1 MPTQITEAAKVAR
14 SGPGKILLTIIT
26 PGQGSSGYY
35 SAETIKKAAEQRAFP
50 AGTLGMV
57 NHASETERMEHPAG
71 DLRNL
76 VLATNEDAYV
86 NAEGALVAEARVASA
101 WADFV
106 NEFHDVI
113 GASISASA
121 QVRDTKEGR
130 IVERLIP
137 NPFNTV
143 DLVTKAGRGGKPS
156 ALLESARVIES
167 RSVIANEVTASDV
180 EMYLGRAVRDT
191 HADRENDSWAWMR
204 DHDDAYVYFDKGG
217 KSWRQTYTRDG
228 VNVTLSG
235 EPEVVLRRTEYDPVA
250 TESGDPNVSQETAHI
265 VKIDASA
272 IEETLNKKIRDV
284 ISESGISTP
293 KLPAPAGQDPS
304 PKLAE
309 ENQIRKD
316 TTMAEIAEERLAQLE
331 ESHGQLQAIKAREA
345 EKDNRIAELQ
355 EGLARAR
362 ALNRAQEF
370 AKTIVCGA
378 NSELSESVVA
388 RIVSA
393 SVREADLPLTEN
405 LQLDTDALTE
415 TVNKA
420 CEAEVT
426 YLAKLAKEN
435 GLGQVRGVG
444 DTTATDVAEA
454 SNDDIRN
461 ALKGAYRG

>member
-167 RSVIANEVTASDV
+167 RSLIANEVTASDV

-250 TESGDPNVSQETAHI
+250 TES
-265 VKIDASA
+265 
-272 IEETLNKKIRDV
+272 IEALCAKLEAAGMEALNKRTQ
-284 ISESGISTP
+284 EP
-293 KLPAPAGQDPS
+293 PAAEAGQDSS

-309 ENQIRKD
+309 ENHQIRKD
-316 TTMAEIAEERLAQLE
+316 TTMAEIAEERLAVLE
-331 ESHGQLQAIKAREA
+331 ESHGQLQAIKARETELVA
-345 EKDNRIAELQ
+345 ENT
-355 EGLARAR
+355 GLKESLAKARAF
-362 ALNRAQEF
+362 NRAQDF
-370 AKTIVCGA
+370 AKSIIEGV

-420 CEAEVT
+420 REAEVT

>member
-167 RSVIANEVTASDV
+167 RSLIANEVTASDV

-191 HADRENDSWAWMR
+191 HADRDNDEYAWMR
-204 DHDDAYVYFDKGG
+204 DHDETYVYFEKNG
-217 KSWRQTYTRDG
+217 KSWRQTYARDG

-250 TESGDPNVSQETAHI
+250 TES
-265 VKIDASA
+265 
-272 IEETLNKKIRDV
+272 IEALCTKLEAAGMEALNER
-284 ISESGISTP
+284 TP
-293 KLPAPAGQDPS
+293 EPPAAPAGQDSS

-309 ENQIRKD
+309 ENHQIRKD
-316 TTMAEIAEERLAQLE
+316 TTMAEIAEERLAVLE
-331 ESHGQLQAIKAREA
+331 ESHGQLQAIKARETELVA
-345 EKDNRIAELQ
+345 ENT
-355 EGLARAR
+355 GLKESLAKARAF
-362 ALNRAQEF
+362 NRAQDF
-370 AKTIVCGA
+370 AKSIIEGV

-420 CEAEVT
+420 REAEET

>member
-57 NHASETERMEHPAG
+57 NHASEAERMEHPAG

-167 RSVIANEVTASDV
+167 RSLIANEVTASDV

-250 TESGDPNVSQETAHI
+250 TES
-265 VKIDASA
+265 
-272 IEETLNKKIRDV
+272 IESLGTKLEAAGMEALNER
-284 ISESGISTP
+284 TP
-293 KLPAPAGQDPS
+293 EPPAAEAGQDSS

-309 ENQIRKD
+309 ENHQIRKD
-316 TTMAEIAEERLAQLE
+316 TTMAEIAEERLAVLE
-331 ESHGQLQAIKAREA
+331 ESHGQLQAIKARETELVA
-345 EKDNRIAELQ
+345 ENT
-355 EGLARAR
+355 GLKESLAKARAF
-362 ALNRAQEF
+362 NRAQDF
-370 AKTIVCGA
+370 AKSIIEGV

-420 CEAEVT
+420 REAEET

>member
-1 MPTQITEAAKVAR
+1 MPTLITEAAKVAR

-35 SAETIKKAAEQRAFP
+35 PAETIKKAAEEKAFP
-50 AGTLGMV
+50 RGTMGMV
-57 NHASETERMEHPAG
+57 NHDTEQERADRPEG

-76 VLATNEDAYV
+76 IWVTLEDAYV
-86 NAEGALVAEARVASA
+86 NDEGALVAETRVLSA
-101 WADFV
+101 WRDFV
-106 NEFHDVI
+106 EETYEFI
-113 GASISASA
+113 GASISAAA

-130 IVERLIP
+130 VIERLIP
-137 NPFNTV
+137 SPFNRADAVTV
-143 DLVTKAGRGGKPS
+143 AGRGGQVS
-156 ALLESARVIES
+156 EILEAARVIES
-167 RSVIANEVTASDV
+167 RSIVANEVTADDV
-180 EMYLGRAVRDT
+180 RVYLARAVRDS
-191 HADRENDSWAWMR
+191 HSNRDNDEYAWMR
-204 DHDDAYVYFDKGG
+204 DHDDAFVYFDKGG

-228 VNVTLSG
+228 VNVTLTG
-235 EPEVVLRRTEYDPVA
+235 EPEEVLRRTEYDPVA
-250 TESGDPNVSQETAHI
+250 TES
-265 VKIDASA
+265 
-272 IEETLNKKIRDV
+272 IEALATKLEATGMEALNER
-284 ISESGISTP
+284 TP
-293 KLPAPAGQDPS
+293 EPPAAEAGQDSS

-309 ENQIRKD
+309 ENHQIRKD
-316 TTMAEIAEERLAQLE
+316 TTMAEIAEERLAVLE
-331 ESHGQLQAIKAREA
+331 ESHGQLQAIKARETELVA
-345 EKDNRIAELQ
+345 ENT
-355 EGLARAR
+355 GLKESLAKARAF
-362 ALNRAQEF
+362 NRAQDF
-370 AKTIVCGA
+370 AKSIIEGV

-420 CEAEVT
+420 REAEET

>member
-167 RSVIANEVTASDV
+167 RSLIANEVTASDV

-250 TESGDPNVSQETAHI
+250 TES
-265 VKIDASA
+265 
-272 IEETLNKKIRDV
+272 IESLGTKLEAAGMEALNER
-284 ISESGISTP
+284 TP
-293 KLPAPAGQDPS
+293 EPPAAEAGQDSS

-309 ENQIRKD
+309 ENHQIRKD
-316 TTMAEIAEERLAQLE
+316 TTMAEIAEERLAVLE
-331 ESHGQLQAIKAREA
+331 ESHGQLQAIKARETELVA
-345 EKDNRIAELQ
+345 ENT
-355 EGLARAR
+355 GLKESLAKARAF
-362 ALNRAQEF
+362 NRAQDF
-370 AKTIVCGA
+370 AKSIIEGV

-420 CEAEVT
+420 REAEET

>member
-57 NHASETERMEHPAG
+57 NHASETERIERPEG

-121 QVRDTKEGR
+121 QVRDTTEGR

-143 DLVTKAGRGGKPS
+143 DLVTVAGRGGKPS
-156 ALLESARVIES
+156 ALLESAKVIES

-204 DHDDAYVYFDKGG
+204 DHDETYVYFDKGG
-217 KSWRQTYTRDG
+217 KSWRQTYSRDG

-235 EPEVVLRRTEYDPVA
+235 EPEAVLRRTEYDPVA
-250 TESGDPNVSQETAHI
+250 TESGGPNVKHETIAN
-265 VKIDASA
+265 IDLGKVTISA
-272 IEETLNKKIRDV
+272 
-284 ISESGISTP
+284 ESISTP

-345 EKDNRIAELQ
+345 ELDVKIA
-355 EGLARAR
+355 GLKESLAKARAF
-362 ALNRAQEF
+362 NRAQEF
-370 AKTIVCGA
+370 AKSIIEGV

-420 CEAEVT
+420 REAEET

-444 DTTATDVAEA
+444 DTQRIDTTAESAAAID
-454 SNDDIRN
+454 SIRN
-461 ALKGAYRG
+461 MRKKGA

>member
-1 MPTQITEAAKVAR
+1 MPTLITEAAKVAR

-57 NHASETERMEHPAG
+57 NHASEAERIERPEG

-143 DLVTKAGRGGKPS
+143 DLVTVAGRGGKPS
-156 ALLESARVIES
+156 ALLESAKVIES

-204 DHDDAYVYFDKGG
+204 DHDDAFVYFDKGG

-228 VNVTLSG
+228 VNVTLTG
-235 EPEVVLRRTEYDPVA
+235 EPEEVLRRTEYDPVA
-250 TESGDPNVSQETAHI
+250 TES
-265 VKIDASA
+265 
-272 IEETLNKKIRDV
+272 IEALATKLEATGMEALNER
-284 ISESGISTP
+284 TP
-293 KLPAPAGQDPS
+293 EPPAAEAGQDSS

-309 ENQIRKD
+309 ENHQIRKD
-316 TTMAEIAEERLAQLE
+316 TTMAEIAEERLAVLE
-331 ESHGQLQAIKAREA
+331 ESHGQLQAIKARETELVA
-345 EKDNRIAELQ
+345 ENT
-355 EGLARAR
+355 GLKESLAKARAF
-362 ALNRAQEF
+362 NRAQDF
-370 AKTIVCGA
+370 AKSIIEGV

-420 CEAEVT
+420 REAEET